1 MIVNFIFSV
10 LLLVVGIAFA
20 LGILLF
26 GVKFCKNSEE
36 LGADPSWKEILLQL
50 VKGYPFWV
58 WLIVFLAFQPA
69 IVHILS
75 TWDPNIWS
83 TYDWIP
89 DLSRFIGF
97 IDVVFYII
105 LFNITDDNGKFKI
118 LRKSK

>member
-1 MIVNFIFSV
+1 MV
-10 LLLVVGIAFA
+10 LNIIYSALILFVAFVVVAA
-20 LGILLF
+20 ILLF
-26 GVKFCKNSEE
+26 GVKFCKNCGE
-36 LGADPSWKEILLQL
+36 LEADPSWKEILLQL
-50 VKGYPFWV
+50 LKGYPFWL
-58 WLIVFLAFQPA
+58 WLIAFLASQPA

-97 IDVVFYII
+97 IDIVFYII
-105 LFNITDDNGKFKI
+105 LFNITDDNGKFKL